1 MIAVICPVCNGVG
14 QVSAGFYSRGGDC
27 LHWVSSGLSPEL
39 CRSCDGKGW
48 VEVHEEPYHSS
59 PMTLPELYPGLQPL
73 EAWPEPT
80 LYPGS
85 ITYVP

>member
-1 MIAVICPVCNGVG
+1 MIAVICPVCNGKGEVPIADYMPGLRQCHGCPDNGKGESKG
-14 QVSAGFYSRGGDC
+14 Q
-27 LHWVSSGLSPEL
+27 
-39 CRSCDGKGW
+39 GW
-48 VEVHEEPYHSS
+48 VEVHEEPQHSY
-59 PMTLPELYPGLQPL
+59 PMTLPELYPGLQSP